1 MVVVTIDYQSWLR
14 LIGLKSVL
22 EASRLR
28 EKPMSRLTTA
38 AVSAALLLSGCAS
51 IGTDYN
57 SAILAQL
64 KPGMTEAE
72 VIARMG
78 PPNGR
83 TELYGGYTQL
93 MWLHSSA
100 NVFGSG
106 GAKSAAVLIDR
117 NGKFVSVISTTE
129 TKLN

>member
-1 MVVVTIDYQSWLR
+1 MVVVTINYQSWLR
-14 LIGLKSVL
+14 LIGLKTVL
-22 EASRLR
+22 EASRLQ
-28 EKPMSRLTTA
+28 EKPMTRLTAA
-38 AVSAALLLSGCAS
+38 AVYAALLLSGCAS
-51 IGTDYN
+51 IGTNYN
-57 SAILAQL
+57 SAVLAQL
-64 KPGMTEAE
+64 MPGMTEAE

-83 TELYGGYTQL
+83 TELYGGSTQL
-93 MWLHSSA
+93 MWLHSTA

-129 TKLN
+129 MKLN